1 MLQTT
6 QGPTQ
11 LRALLAQEELL
22 TAPGVYDGL
31 SARIAEAA
39 GVAVLYIS
47 GGAIARSMG
56 YPDMGLVT
64 LTEMQ
69 KRLEEIRAVTA
80 LPLIVDADTGYG
92 NALNVIRT
100 IRAYARSGAAAL
112 HLEDQV
118 EPKRCGHYDGK
129 QVVGSAEMVQKI
141 QAAVE
146 AGGDSGPVIIA
157 RTDARAVL
165 GLEVAIERGNVY
177 AEAGADLIFVE
188 APQSLAEIE
197 RIALE
202 VKAPLVINM
211 FWGGKTPL
219 VPAEQLA
226 ALGYRVMLVPS
237 DLKRAAIR
245 AMQRAAAEIRT
256 HGHTAAMAQDMVSFA
271 EREELIGL
279 AEAQALQHRFLKG
292 QDQERKHS
300 HQILKESTGTIP
312 QSEIKEFPSE

>member
-6 QGPTQ
+6 QGPTE
-11 LRALLAQEELL
+11 LRALLAQEGLI

-31 SARIAEAA
+31 SAKIAEAA
-39 GVAVLYIS
+39 GVAVLYVS

-56 YPDMGLVT
+56 YPDLGLVT

-100 IRAYARSGAAAL
+100 IQAYVRSGAAAL
-112 HLEDQV
+112 HIEDQV
-118 EPKRCGHYDGK
+118 EPKRCGHYEGK
-129 QVVGSAEMVQKI
+129 HVVGVEEMVQKI
-141 QAAVE
+141 QAAAE
-146 AGGDSGPVIIA
+146 ACGDSGLVVIA

-165 GLEVAIERGNVY
+165 GLDAAIERGNAY
-177 AEAGADLIFVE
+177 AEAGADMIFVE
-188 APQSLAEIE
+188 APQSVEEI
-197 RIALE
+197 RCIALE

-226 ALGYRVMLVPS
+226 ALGYRIMIVPS
-237 DLKRAAIR
+237 DLQRAAIR
-245 AMQRAAAEIRT
+245 AMQRAAAEIHA
-256 HGHTAAMAQDMVSFA
+256 HGHTAAMAEDMVSFT

-292 QDQERKHS
+292 QDQERKS
-300 HQILKESTGTIP
+300 SP
-312 QSEIKEFPSE
+312 QKRRNVF

>member
-6 QGPTQ
+6 QGPTEF
-11 LRALLAQEELL
+11 RALLAQEGLL

-31 SARIAEAA
+31 SAKIAEAA
-39 GVAVLYIS
+39 GVAVLYVS

-56 YPDMGLVT
+56 YPDIGLVT

-69 KRLEEIRAVTA
+69 KRLEDIRSVTA

-112 HLEDQV
+112 HIEDQV
-118 EPKRCGHYDGK
+118 EPKRCGHYEGK
-129 QVVGSAEMVQKI
+129 HVVTSAEMVQKI

-146 AGGDSGPVIIA
+146 VCGDSGLVIIA

-165 GLEVAIERGNVY
+165 GLDAAIERGNAY
-177 AEAGADLIFVE
+177 AEAGADMIFVE
-188 APQSLAEIE
+188 APQSVEEIQ

-226 ALGYRVMLVPS
+226 ALGYRIMIVPS
-237 DLKRAAIR
+237 DLQRAAIR
-245 AMQRAAAEIRT
+245 AMQRAAAEIRA
-256 HGHTAAMAQDMVSFA
+256 HGHTAAMAEDMVSFA

-292 QDQERKHS
+292 QDQER
-300 HQILKESTGTIP
+300 TPPP
-312 QSEIKEFPSE
+312 QKRRNVF

>member
-31 SARIAEAA
+31 SAKIAEAA

-56 YPDMGLVT
+56 YPDIGLIT

-80 LPLIVDADTGYG
+80 LPLIADADTGYG

-112 HLEDQV
+112 HIEDQV
-118 EPKRCGHYDGK
+118 EPKRCGHYEGK
-129 QVVGSAEMVQKI
+129 RVVTSAEMVQKI

-146 AGGDSGPVIIA
+146 ACGDSGLVIIA

-165 GLEVAIERGNVY
+165 GLDAAIERGNAY
-177 AEAGADLIFVE
+177 AEAGADMIFVE
-188 APQSLAEIE
+188 APQSVEEIQ

-226 ALGYRVMLVPS
+226 ALGYRIMIVPS
-237 DLKRAAIR
+237 DLQRAAIR
-245 AMQRAAAEIRT
+245 AMQRAAAEICG
-256 HGHTAAMAQDMVSFA
+256 HGHTAAMAEDMVSFA

-292 QDQERKHS
+292 QDEERTPPPRKRRNV
-300 HQILKESTGTIP
+300 
-312 QSEIKEFPSE
+312 F

>member
-11 LRALLAQEELL
+11 FRALLAQEDLI

-31 SARIAEAA
+31 SAKIAEAA
-39 GVAVLYIS
+39 GVAVLYVS

-56 YPDMGLVT
+56 YPDIGLVT

-100 IRAYARSGAAAL
+100 IRAYTRSGAAAL
-112 HLEDQV
+112 HIEDQV
-118 EPKRCGHYDGK
+118 EPKRCGHYEGK
-129 QVVGSAEMVQKI
+129 QVVDSAEMIQKI

-146 AGGDSGPVIIA
+146 ACDDSGLVIIA

-165 GLEVAIERGNVY
+165 GLDAAIERGNAY
-177 AEAGADLIFVE
+177 AEAGANMIFVE
-188 APQSLAEIE
+188 APQSLEEIQ

-202 VKAPLVINM
+202 VKAPLMINM

-226 ALGYRVMLVPS
+226 ALGYRIMIVPS
-237 DLKRAAIR
+237 DLQRAAIR
-245 AMQRAAAEIRT
+245 AMQRAAAEIHT
-256 HGHTAAMAQDMVSFA
+256 HGHTAAMAEDMASFA

-292 QDQERKHS
+292 QDQESKSS
-300 HQILKESTGTIP
+300 HQKRRNV
-312 QSEIKEFPSE
+312 F

>member
-11 LRALLAQEELL
+11 LRALLTREELL

-31 SARIAEAA
+31 SAKIAEAA
-39 GVAVLYIS
+39 GVAVLYVS

-56 YPDMGLVT
+56 YPDIGLVT

-69 KRLEEIRAVTA
+69 RRLEEIRAVTA

-100 IRAYARSGAAAL
+100 VRAYARSGAAAL
-112 HLEDQV
+112 HIEDQV
-118 EPKRCGHYDGK
+118 EPKRCGHYEGK
-129 QVVGSAEMVQKI
+129 KVVDIAEMVQKI

-146 AGGDSGPVIIA
+146 ACGDSGLLIIA

-165 GLEVAIERGNVY
+165 GLDAAIERGNAY
-177 AEAGADLIFVE
+177 AEAGADMIFVE

-202 VKAPLVINM
+202 VKAPLMINM

-219 VPAEQLA
+219 VPAEHLA
-226 ALGYRVMLVPS
+226 ALGYRIMIVPS
-237 DLKRAAIR
+237 DLQRAAIR

-256 HGHTAAMAQDMVSFA
+256 HGHTAAMAEDMVSFA

-292 QDQERKHS
+292 QDEERTS
-300 HQILKESTGTIP
+300 PP
-312 QSEIKEFPSE
+312 QKRRNVF

>member
-11 LRALLAQEELL
+11 LRALLAQEGLI

-31 SARIAEAA
+31 SAKIAEAA
-39 GVAVLYIS
+39 GVAVLYMS

-56 YPDMGLVT
+56 YPDIGLVT

-112 HLEDQV
+112 HIEDQV
-118 EPKRCGHYDGK
+118 EPKRCGHYEGK
-129 QVVGSAEMVQKI
+129 QVVASAEMVQKI

-146 AGGDSGPVIIA
+146 ACGDSGLVVIA
-157 RTDARAVL
+157 RTDARAGL
-165 GLEVAIERGNVY
+165 GLDAAIERGNAY
-177 AEAGADLIFVE
+177 AEAGADMIFVE
-188 APQSLAEIE
+188 APQSVEEIQ

-202 VKAPLVINM
+202 VKAPLMINM

-226 ALGYRVMLVPS
+226 ALGYRIMIVPS
-237 DLKRAAIR
+237 DLQRAAIR
-245 AMQRAAAEIRT
+245 AMQRAAAAIRT
-256 HGHTAAMAQDMVSFA
+256 HGHTAAMAEDMASFA
-271 EREELIGL
+271 EREELLGL
-279 AEAQALQHRFLKG
+279 AEAQAFQHRFLKG
-292 QDQERKHS
+292 QDEERTHP
-300 HQILKESTGTIP
+300 P
-312 QSEIKEFPSE
+312 QKRRNVF

>member
-11 LRALLAQEELL
+11 LRALLAQEGLL

-31 SARIAEAA
+31 SAKIAEAA
-39 GVAVLYIS
+39 GVAVLYVS

-56 YPDMGLVT
+56 YPDIGLVT

-69 KRLEEIRAVTA
+69 KRLEEIRAITA

-100 IRAYARSGAAAL
+100 VRAYARSGAAAL
-112 HLEDQV
+112 HIEDQV
-118 EPKRCGHYDGK
+118 EPKRCGHYEGK
-129 QVVGSAEMVQKI
+129 QVVDIAEMVQKI

-146 AGGDSGPVIIA
+146 ACGDSGLLIIA

-165 GLEVAIERGNVY
+165 GLDAAIERGNAY
-177 AEAGADLIFVE
+177 AEAGADMIFVE
-188 APQSLAEIE
+188 APQSVEEIE

-202 VKAPLVINM
+202 VKAPLVVNM

-219 VPAEQLA
+219 VPVEQLA
-226 ALGYRVMLVPS
+226 ALGYRIMIVPS
-237 DLKRAAIR
+237 DLQRAAIR

-279 AEAQALQHRFLKG
+279 AEVQALQHRFLKG
-292 QDQERKHS
+292 QDEER
-300 HQILKESTGTIP
+300 TPPP
-312 QSEIKEFPSE
+312 QKRRNVF

>member
-11 LRALLAQEELL
+11 LRALLTREELL

-31 SARIAEAA
+31 SAKIAEAA
-39 GVAVLYIS
+39 GVAVLYVS

-56 YPDMGLVT
+56 YPDIGLVT

-69 KRLEEIRAVTA
+69 RRLEEIRAVTA

-100 IRAYARSGAAAL
+100 VRAYARSDAAAL
-112 HLEDQV
+112 HIEDQV
-118 EPKRCGHYDGK
+118 EPKRCGHYEGK
-129 QVVGSAEMVQKI
+129 KVVDIAEMVQKI

-146 AGGDSGPVIIA
+146 ACGDSGLLIIA

-165 GLEVAIERGNVY
+165 GLDAAIERGNAY
-177 AEAGADLIFVE
+177 AEAGADMIFVE

-202 VKAPLVINM
+202 VKAPLMINM

-219 VPAEQLA
+219 VPAEHLA
-226 ALGYRVMLVPS
+226 ALGYRIMIVPS
-237 DLKRAAIR
+237 DLQRAAIR

-256 HGHTAAMAQDMVSFA
+256 HGHTAAMAEDMVSFA

-292 QDQERKHS
+292 QDEERTS
-300 HQILKESTGTIP
+300 PP
-312 QSEIKEFPSE
+312 QKRRNVF

>member
-11 LRALLAQEELL
+11 LRALLAQEGLI

-31 SARIAEAA
+31 SAKIAEAA
-39 GVAVLYIS
+39 GVAVLYVS

-56 YPDMGLVT
+56 YPDIGLVT

-69 KRLEEIRAVTA
+69 KRLEEIRSITT

-112 HLEDQV
+112 HIEDQV
-118 EPKRCGHYDGK
+118 EPKRCGHYEGK
-129 QVVGSAEMVQKI
+129 QVVARAEMVQKI

-146 AGGDSGPVIIA
+146 ACDDSGLVVIA

-165 GLEVAIERGNVY
+165 GLDAAIERGNAY
-177 AEAGADLIFVE
+177 AEAGADMIFVE
-188 APQSLAEIE
+188 APHSIDEIE

-202 VKAPLVINM
+202 VKAPLVINI

-226 ALGYRVMLVPS
+226 AIGYRIMIVPS
-237 DLKRAAIR
+237 DLQRAAIR

-256 HGHTAAMAQDMVSFA
+256 HGHTAAMAEDMASFA

-292 QDQERKHS
+292 QDEERLPS
-300 HQILKESTGTIP
+300 P
-312 QSEIKEFPSE
+312 QKRRNVF

>member
-11 LRALLAQEELL
+11 LRALLAQEGLI

-31 SARIAEAA
+31 SAKIAEAA
-39 GVAVLYIS
+39 GVAVLYVS

-56 YPDMGLVT
+56 YPDIGLVT

-100 IRAYARSGAAAL
+100 IRTYVRSGAAAL
-112 HLEDQV
+112 HIEDQV
-118 EPKRCGHYDGK
+118 EPKRCGHYEGK
-129 QVVGSAEMVQKI
+129 QVVASTEMVQKI

-146 AGGDSGPVIIA
+146 ACGDSGLVIIA

-165 GLEVAIERGNVY
+165 GLDAAIERGNTY
-177 AEAGADLIFVE
+177 AEAGADMIFVE

-219 VPAEQLA
+219 VPAEQIA
-226 ALGYRVMLVPS
+226 TLGYRIMIVPS
-237 DLKRAAIR
+237 DLQRAAIR

-256 HGHTAAMAQDMVSFA
+256 HGHTAAMAEDMASFA

-292 QDQERKHS
+292 QDEER
-300 HQILKESTGTIP
+300 TPPP
-312 QSEIKEFPSE
+312 QKRRNVF